1 MPFCQYFF
9 IYTKTTLNNWLHNVF
24 LSLTNWEQESVFD
37 FVLLTA
43 KHEHLNGH
51 WSVCN
56 KYNDLNLTIE
66 LSRLLFDNVLMIK
79 AGRGTDFYN
88 TSQKCKFKETVIAE
102 NFL

>member
-1 MPFCQYFF
+1 MD
-9 IYTKTTLNNWLHNVF
+9 IEVF
-24 LSLTNWEQESVFD
+24 V
-37 FVLLTA
+37 
-43 KHEHLNGH
+43 K
-51 WSVCN
+51 

-88 TSQKCKFKETVIAE
+88 TSRKCKFKETVIAE